1 VKFKMAENSLFAVL
15 LRSPWWVSV
24 AIAAGLALLA
34 VALLPAEYRVVG
46 AVSALPFVVIG
57 AMAARRQWRLPST
70 AQVSHTLQAVGRMAW
85 PEFARQLEEAFQR
98 QGYTVERGN
107 SAAVDFELQRQG
119 GARWCAR
126 SAGSRHAW
134 GWSRCA
140 RCRLRV
146 RRPTRPTRCSS
157 AWANSP
163 TTRGPMR
170 PGMASPC
177 GSRPSWPRRCM
188 CRARP
193 GGVEPLRQA
202 ARHAPSSSPVRNGRT
217 PCRVE
222 VGVKRRPCAGA

>member
-98 QGYTVERGN
+98 QGYTVERRFTGQIEARATGDA
-107 SAAVDFELQRQG
+107 SFEFPGRLTEESPHLVE
-119 GARWCAR
+119 AR
-126 SAGSRHAW
+126 
-134 GWSRCA
+134 
-140 RCRLRV
+140 
-146 RRPTRPTRCSS
+146 
-157 AWANSP
+157 
-163 TTRGPMR
+163 
-170 PGMASPC
+170 MASLVTQD
-177 GSRPSWPRRCM
+177 SLI
-188 CRARP
+188 
-193 GGVEPLRQA
+193 EFL
-202 ARHAPSSSPVRNGRT
+202 
-217 PCRVE
+217 
-222 VGVKRRPCAGA
+222 

>member
-1 VKFKMAENSLFAVL
+1 MKFKMAENSLFAVL

-119 GARWCAR
+119 RRTLVCAKRWKSARV
-126 SAGSRHAW
+126 G
-134 GWSRCA
+134 
-140 RCRLRV
+140 L
-146 RRPTRPTRCSS
+146 
-157 AWANSP
+157 
-163 TTRGPMR
+163 
-170 PGMASPC
+170 
-177 GSRPSWPRRCM
+177 
-188 CRARP
+188 
-193 GGVEPLRQA
+193 EPLRALQA
-202 ARHAPSSSPVRNGRT
+202 AREAADASDALFIGLGELTDNARPYAARHGITLWQSAELAQALHVPRT
-217 PCRVE
+217 TGWR
-222 VGVKRRPCAGA
+222 